1 MDKIL
6 KNPIFFTVSVA
17 FLEPN
22 FILSLTQT
30 GKLSLNGRLLHSFE
44 YPEKGLFTSLSVC
57 CIILSQK
64 CWIICV
70 TSMHEI
76 SLWLLEEGEGYYSV
90 VVPLAFLC
98 LDSSSPNGG
107 KPLCSSVHRSSTN
120 VRKDEREERSKKVTL
135 LIGHDDGF
143 YRKVVGD
150 IIGKTAFYFIFLH
163 SGPQKNFRPVHG
175 I

>member
-1 MDKIL
+1 
-6 KNPIFFTVSVA
+6 
-17 FLEPN
+17 
-22 FILSLTQT
+22 
-30 GKLSLNGRLLHSFE
+30 
-44 YPEKGLFTSLSVC
+44 
-57 CIILSQK
+57 
-64 CWIICV
+64 
-70 TSMHEI
+70 MHEI

-150 IIGKTAFYFIFLH
+150 IIGKPAFYFFIFLH
-163 SGPQKNFRPVHG
+163 SGQKKFQTCTRYLKKVSRYGYFENTFTKTF
-175 I
+175 